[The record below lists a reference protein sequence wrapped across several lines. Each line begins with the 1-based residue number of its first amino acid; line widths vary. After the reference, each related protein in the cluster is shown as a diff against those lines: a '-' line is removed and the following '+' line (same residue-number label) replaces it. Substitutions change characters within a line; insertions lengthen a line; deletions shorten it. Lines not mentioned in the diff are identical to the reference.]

1 MHLVAGSVRFA
12 APDGSVL
19 SADTGDAIFVPKG
32 VSIGWESTDR
42 VAKFY
47 VVQSVQA

>member
-12 APDGSVL
+12 APDGSML
-19 SADTGDAIFVPKG
+19 SMDTGDALFVPQG
-32 VSIGWESTDR
+32 ASIGWESSDR

-47 VVQSVQA
+47 VVQAVPA